1 VFNFHVLNCIRSYSI
16 RMYGLILKAVPVAE
30 PDVPAVALPSVGG
43 SVLKGGS
50 EPAGQAAA
58 LDGLVGCD
66 LCGVPAG
73 VLSKEEYACHVACAR
88 HQAKLAAAPLGP
100 GQGGGGRGQHDRRTP
115 LGGPP
120 RSGGAAIRRGVDP

>member
-1 VFNFHVLNCIRSYSI
+1 
-16 RMYGLILKAVPVAE
+16 MYGLILKAVPVAE

-88 HQAKLAAAPLGP
+88 HQAKLAAQALGATRVLGVLP
-100 GQGGGGRGQHDRRTP
+100 KGSVGGGMHM
-115 LGGPP
+115 LG
-120 RSGGAAIRRGVDP
+120 VY